1 METSKTCGGHLAD
14 FDVNRLNRFLLLENI
29 FHQRIFFND
38 AFRWRAHSN
47 FETAQKTVF
56 SININWIYSRL

>member
-29 FHQRIFFND
+29 FHQRIFLM
-38 AFRWRAHSN
+38 
-47 FETAQKTVF
+47 T
-56 SININWIYSRL
+56 RLGGARIQTLKPLKKLYLVYI